1 MGILKKRP
9 LVTRHL
15 ANTHKVKIS
24 TLKTTKC
31 GKNNEAQIPKQVSAD
46 ATTKKTHQQSNHVIT
61 ATTVN
66 SQSAVAY
73 QNKPMYNRKC
83 SVPFRINKIYKYI
96 IISNACRKF
105 KYCPYLNKEIVKKRK
120 DKKKI

>member
-1 MGILKKRP
+1 MGLLKKRP
-9 LVTRHL
+9 SVTRHL

-46 ATTKKTHQQSNHVIT
+46 ART
-61 ATTVN
+61 
-66 SQSAVAY
+66 

-83 SVPFRINKIYKYI
+83 SVLFRINKIYKYI
-96 IISNACRKF
+96 IISTACRKF
-105 KYCPYLNKEIVKKRK
+105 KYCLYLNKEIVKKK
-120 DKKKI
+120 EKTKNK